1 MHMSEEFVIFSVLSH
16 HNKILKGQTDGPVL
30 QLRVTVQFHLES
42 KGKYILK
49 VWRPANPKE
58 EKRREARTTSQFG
71 SSFYMFFLLPL
82 SLP

>member
-49 VWRPANPKE
+49 A
-58 EKRREARTTSQFG
+58 
-71 SSFYMFFLLPL
+71 
-82 SLP
+82 